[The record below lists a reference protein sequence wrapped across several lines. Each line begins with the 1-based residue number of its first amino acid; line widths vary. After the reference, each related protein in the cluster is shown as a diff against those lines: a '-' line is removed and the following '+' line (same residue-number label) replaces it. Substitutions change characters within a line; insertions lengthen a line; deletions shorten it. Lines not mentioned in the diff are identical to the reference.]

1 VCVGSSIAG
10 AASCTSNQPHTSFP
24 FDPGQNNPFPPGVSR
39 TTHFSFNGNAGDT
52 LSFDAIP
59 GPPGTSTINLIAV
72 SNSATLATITVS
84 TSAHYVLTAIDAAGF
99 FLKFTNNTNV
109 NQDYRIDCVAALA
122 AGPTVTS
129 ISPTTGTTVGG
140 TSVTI
145 TGTNLTGATA
155 VTIGGVAATGLTVV
169 NATTITATTPAHA
182 AGAVDVA
189 VTTPGGTGT
198 GTGLYTYG
206 AAGPTVTSISPT
218 TGTTAGGTS
227 VTITGTN
234 LTGATVVTIGGVAAT
249 GLTVVNATTITA
261 TTPAH
266 AAGAVDVAVTTPG
279 GTGTGTGLYTYG
291 AAGPTVASVSPNRGP
306 TTGGTSVTITGTN
319 LTGATSVKFGS
330 TTAVSFTVNSATQI
344 TTRSP
349 AAALGTVDV
358 TVTTPAGTST
368 TSSGDQFTYAV
379 LGDSLKLRAMQVAA
393 TLQVAQISGQAI
405 TGAIDNAIEDGFS
418 DNPQPLT
425 PNGSG
430 FTFNFAAEPD
440 GQRYVAVSN
449 GARDFVNA
457 PDRRASRID
466 DEFSALA
473 YDGKITKAPPR
484 LTAPQRDWL
493 GWIDVRGT
501 SFGQSSV
508 GNDLKGNQIN
518 TTAGLT
524 RKLTPDFLVGGFGGY
539 EHFDY
544 SSDALNGR
552 LKGDG
557 WTVGTYLGW
566 RLPQSLR
573 FDVAVAHSSIGY
585 DDAAGTATGT
595 FSGSRWLASSGLT
608 GTYRWQAL
616 VLQPS
621 ARIYALWEH
630 EGAYTDSLGTLQAER
645 NFSTGRASAGTKVS
659 YPFAWSATTSLTP
672 YVGVYGDYYFSSDD
686 AMTVGATAPPLLQ
699 GWSARVASGLAVK
712 FEGGGQL
719 AIAGELGGIGG
730 NITIWTYRVRGT
742 VPF

>member
-1 VCVGSSIAG
+1 MVGLAFSLILLRPKTGRAAADFDLAIPRKAAKPPPFTRVRLPIRWLLAATLSLLFVCVGSSIAG

-155 VTIGGVAATGLTVV
+155 
-169 NATTITATTPAHA
+169 
-182 AGAVDVA
+182 
-189 VTTPGGTGT
+189 
-198 GTGLYTYG
+198 
-206 AAGPTVTSISPT
+206 
-218 TGTTAGGTS
+218 
-227 VTITGTN
+227 
-234 LTGATVVTIGGVAAT
+234 VTIGGVAAT